1 MAPAWPIASL
11 KSAST
16 STSCPSS
23 RRRAIQAGAKR
34 PSSFSESEDWPR
46 CGPAASADGRC
57 SPAAAPLQDIA
68 SKQRRLRLRLTV
80 AAHRAIDH
88 HPAIVQARG
97 GRVEGME
104 WLFARGQSGEMLRVE
119 AEGRPAVLPDD
130 PGVREYHAAAE
141 LVIDTLN
148 KRHCQSAVIHDA
160 HPDGIARAF
169 AAARGKRWRRRCCRP
184 AAAGLPG

>member
-1 MAPAWPIASL
+1 MAV
-11 KSAST
+11 
-16 STSCPSS
+16 
-23 RRRAIQAGAKR
+23 
-34 PSSFSESEDWPR
+34 
-46 CGPAASADGRC
+46 RC

-68 SKQRRLRLRLTV
+68 GKQRRLGLWLTV

-97 GRVEGME
+97 GRVEGVE
-104 WLFARGQSGEMLRVE
+104 WLFARGQRQEMLRIE

-130 PGVREYHAAAE
+130 PGVRDHHAAAE

-169 AAARGKRWRRRCCRP
+169 TAA
-184 AAAGLPG
+184 PG